1 MFSLDAAAVKARK
14 FVKSKGYTFPVY
26 LRIGILPAPFYSS
39 SIPFTIIPG
48 SDGKV
53 AARYDGIVE
62 YDIPEFMAPLEL
74 LAGKRAL

>member
-1 MFSLDAAAVKARK
+1 M
-14 FVKSKGYTFPVY
+14 Y

-53 AARYDGIVE
+53 AARYDGMVE
-62 YDIPEFMAPLEL
+62 YDIPEFMAALEL